1 MNRTE
6 LIQALGL
13 FPTCS
18 DGDIVDVLLGRIRHV
33 VHLGFDG
40 VHELSE
46 LLVDGKYPQ
55 DLLDLVMRGIYDYG
69 DAFSLSVDTHLKLPV
84 FCELHRER
92 ILKAGKDLER
102 EKARELRYKDLMVR
116 WERDVRSLEA
126 NKDILKD
133 EYYATKMAELE
144 SARPKDPRIK
154 KG

>member
-1 MNRTE
+1 MTRIE

-33 VHLGFDG
+33 VKTGFDG
-40 VHELSE
+40 VHEFSD

-55 DLLDLVMRGIYDYG
+55 DLLDIVTKGIYDYG
-69 DAFSLSVDTHLKLPV
+69 EAFSLGVDTYLALPG
-84 FCELHRER
+84 FCDLHRER

-102 EKARELRYKDLMVR
+102 EKSREWRYKDLMAR
-116 WERDVRSLEA
+116 WEREVRALEA
-126 NKDILKD
+126 NKEILKD